1 VIWLGN
7 PKLNG
12 GSITEIDKAKIT
24 LTRACEF
31 TLTGSAPLG

>member
-1 VIWLGN
+1 VICLGN

-12 GSITEIDKAKIT
+12 GVIIEIDKAKT
-24 LTRACEF
+24 MLTRVCEV